1 MVLAYLILWL
11 GQPWLWLSVVYTL
24 FITIAEILAM
34 PFMMNYVF
42 SKASA
47 GNQGQYMAMYSV
59 AYGVAHIAAPAL
71 GLKLAD
77 NFGFDA
83 LYLAAAAV
91 SLVLALAFL
100 LMFSYGFKKRK
111 EEKEMIS

>member
-1 MVLAYLILWL
+1 
-11 GQPWLWLSVVYTL
+11 
-24 FITIAEILAM
+24 
-34 PFMMNYVF
+34 
-42 SKASA
+42 
-47 GNQGQYMAMYSV
+47 MAMYSV

-83 LYLAAAAV
+83 LCCLAAAVFFGAGTWR
-91 SLVLALAFL
+91 FL

-111 EEKEMIS
+111 GRKEMIS